1 MKARYY
7 LDNLISMETT
17 TIIILAVVL
26 ILGAVLF
33 MYNHLITL
41 RNRVEEAWA
50 DIDVQLRRRYDLI
63 PNLVETVKGYAKHE
77 QETLS
82 QVMEARSKASSIEVD
97 ASSISPDQVVAL
109 AGAEAGLGGMLG
121 KLMAVAEAYPD
132 LKADKNFLDLQNAL
146 EDTENKI
153 QAARRFYNGTVR
165 DFNTTIQS
173 IPFNLMTGFG
183 DFLVREFFELPK
195 ESEAREAVE
204 VQF

>member
-1 MKARYY
+1 M
-7 LDNLISMETT
+7 NT
-17 TIIILAVVL
+17 AVAL
-26 ILGAVLF
+26 ILGFIVIVGVALL

-63 PNLVETVKGYAKHE
+63 PNLVEAVKGYAKHE
-77 QETLS
+77 QETLQ
-82 QVMEARSKASSIEVD
+82 QVMEARSKASSIEID
-97 ASSISPDQVVAL
+97 ASTVSAEAIGAL

-132 LKADKNFLDLQNAL
+132 LKADANFLDLQNSL

-165 DFNTTIQS
+165 DFNTITQT
-173 IPFNLMTGFG
+173 IPFNLFVSLG
-183 DFLVREFFELPK
+183 DFAEREYFELPK
-195 ESEAREAVE
+195 DSEVRDAVE